1 MNVLFQINGQR
12 TSKTFQRLPYVI
24 IPIQANSQGLPA
36 PHLMNGRIV
45 TYGPLT
51 VPRITPRIVESQGL
65 GWIFNCKTTRHGD
78 SVTGELWINQGKAH
92 SIAPALLNGELHIEA
107 IINNNHL
114 SYIKVLPIRA
124 TTTNEFKDNS
134 QQRRVQIMSIKPM
147 EMPAPYHSA
156 KSSDIALVRSNLVAL
171 HGNEQGTRRLT
182 EMTAQ
187 EITTAA
193 NALVDNSG
201 NGGCCQQ
208 SQIANIRPGTI
219 EPLGLPDYSAFYKG
233 VR

>member
-1 MNVLFQINGQR
+1 MNVLFQTAGQR
-12 TSKTFQRLPYVI
+12 TSKTFQNQPHVI

-36 PHLMNGRIV
+36 PHLMNGRVV

-51 VPRITPRIVESQGL
+51 VSRITPRIVESQGL
-65 GWIFNCKTTRHGD
+65 GWIFNCRANRYGD

-147 EMPAPYHSA
+147 EMPVHNA
-156 KSSDIALVRSNLVAL
+156 KSSDVAIVRSDLVARY
-171 HGNEQGTRRLT
+171 GQEIGTQRLSS
-182 EMTAQ
+182 MSAQ
-187 EITTAA
+187 EITNTA
-193 NALVDNSG
+193 NQLIG
-201 NGGCCQQ
+201 NTGCGQKTVV
-208 SQIANIRPGTI
+208 NLKPPTI
-219 EPLGLPDYSAFYKG
+219 EPLGLPDYSSFYGG